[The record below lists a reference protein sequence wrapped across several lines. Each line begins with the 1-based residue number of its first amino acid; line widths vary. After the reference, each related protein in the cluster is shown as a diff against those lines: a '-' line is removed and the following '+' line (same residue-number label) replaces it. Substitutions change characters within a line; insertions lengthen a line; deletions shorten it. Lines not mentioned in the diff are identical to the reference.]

1 MEKLLAALRA
11 VEAAATI
18 LNADTDEETGQ
29 VWLTDGTEDDLD
41 PLVKEVLEHS
51 GWLITKEGR
60 PDWHAHA
67 VLKGNGFRV
76 TKGESDSFGWLTG
89 CIHTSKGIIVYG

>member
-1 MEKLLAALRA
+1 MEQLLTALNA
-11 VEAAATI
+11 IEAAASIANSSTYEGK
-18 LNADTDEETGQ
+18 T
-29 VWLTDGTEDDLD
+29 WLTNGYQEDYD
-41 PLVKEVLEHS
+41 PLVQEVLEHA
-51 GWLITKEGR
+51 GVLITNEGR